1 MFLELD
7 QILQDEF
14 DLDGPRWN
22 QKQYVAY
29 QVNNYNWLCVH
40 TKSKLLVLDLHV
52 KSGSFKTA
60 DLAERLKVEQYDSD
74 DSLSDKLNMPS
85 SLFVKNRNVTSDRI
99 RLRAKEDFDVK
110 SSELISFLKDAYK
123 ASPK

>member
-29 QVNNYNWLCVH
+29 QVNNYNWFCVH

-60 DLAERLKVEQYDSD
+60 DLAERLKVEQHDSD

-110 SSELISFLKDAYK
+110 SSEFISFLKDAYK
-123 ASPK
+123 TSPK